1 MLFNSAPFLLIFLP
15 LTLAGFFFIAS
26 RSRPLAALF
35 LGLASLAFY
44 GVWNPRFVPL
54 LLASVGFNYAMGYA
68 LGKSRG
74 SRRAKSLLVLGVATD
89 LAVLAFF
96 KYTDFFIGTID
107 ALPGVAIP
115 MAHIVLP
122 LGISFFTF
130 TQIAFLVDVSRG
142 ISMEYSFVH
151 YLLFVTYFP
160 HLIAGPVLHHR
171 QMMPQFAA
179 ATTYRFDNGLFT
191 EGSSIFLVGLAKK
204 VVLADSLAAFVSP
217 LFDAVEHGSAVTFF
231 EAWGAALAY
240 TFQLYFDFSGYSDM
254 AIGLS
259 LLFGVRLPINFAS
272 PYKSLNIVDF
282 WRRWHMT
289 LSQFLRDYLYLPL
302 GGNRHGP
309 VRRYINLMITM
320 MLGGLW
326 HGASWT
332 FVCWG
337 TLHGLYLVVNH
348 GWQRLSGAARAAN
361 SPSSAIRRGCSVAVT
376 FLAVIAGWVVFRA
389 KSLHGAVAIFA
400 GMTGRNG
407 FVLPSAVAALIPILG
422 KRIETVGQMPLLG
435 GGTVMG
441 VFEQACLIILAS
453 ILCFWLPNTQQ
464 MSKGLKLAAIVATIG
479 FVIQSIF
486 FGHAPSPFLYFQF

>member
-1 MLFNSAPFLLIFLP
+1 MLFTSAPFLLLFLP
-15 LTLAGFFFIAS
+15 IALVGFFSIAS
-26 RSRPLAALF
+26 ASHQIAALF

-44 GVWNPRFVPL
+44 GVWNPRFVL
-54 LLASVGFNYAMGYA
+54 LLVASVGFNYAIGYV
-68 LGKSRG
+68 LGKARG
-74 SRRAKSLLVLGVATD
+74 SRRAKPLLVLGVATD

-107 ALPGVAIP
+107 ALPGVTIP
-115 MAHIVLP
+115 LAHIVLP

-130 TQIAFLVDVSRG
+130 TQIAFLVDVFRG
-142 ISMEYSFVH
+142 IATEYSFVH

-160 HLIAGPVLHHR
+160 HLIAGPVLHHK
-171 QMMPQFAA
+171 QMMPQFASA
-179 ATTYRFDNGLFT
+179 ATYRLDVGLLT
-191 EGSSIFLVGLAKK
+191 EGFCIFLVGLAKK
-204 VVLADSLAAFVSP
+204 IVLADSLASFVAP

-231 EAWGAALAY
+231 EAWGAVLAY

-259 LLFGVRLPINFAS
+259 LLFGVRLPINFSS
-272 PYKSLNIVDF
+272 PYKSLNIIDF

-289 LSQFLRDYLYLPL
+289 LSQFLRDYLYLSL
-302 GGNRHGP
+302 GGNRLGP
-309 VRRYINLMITM
+309 VRRYVNLMITM

-332 FVCWG
+332 YVCWG

-348 GWQRLSGAARAAN
+348 GWQKLRGTATAGRSWPAGI
-361 SPSSAIRRGCSVAVT
+361 SRGCSVVVT
-376 FLAVIAGWVVFRA
+376 FLAVVAGWVVFRA
-389 KSLHGAVAIFA
+389 KSLHGAAAIFA
-400 GMTGRNG
+400 GMAGRNG
-407 FVLPSAVAALIPILG
+407 FVLPSAVAALLPVIG
-422 KRIETVGQMPLLG
+422 KRVGTVGQMPLLG

-441 VFEQACLIILAS
+441 VFEQGCLILVAS

-464 MSKGLKLAAIVATIG
+464 MSKGLKLAAIVVTVG
-479 FVIQSIF
+479 FVIQAIF